1 MNKTRGRRTEFDP
14 YTGAALVPVDD
25 TEYEAEEEA
34 DEAVPEEEEEE
45 GRYDDE
51 NGSDEKD
58 GVEHRFEKRR
68 GSKDWGCRAELSAP
82 STVAPVWAPGTGS
95 VEMETGV

>member
-1 MNKTRGRRTEFDP
+1 MNKTRARRTEFDP
-14 YTGAALVPVDD
+14 YTGAALVPVGDAED
-25 TEYEAEEEA
+25 EAEEEA

-58 GVEHRFEKRR
+58 GVEHRFEKGR
-68 GSKDWGCRAELSAP
+68 GSKDWGCNLSRAP
-82 STVAPVWAPGTGS
+82 SKVVPVWAPETGS
-95 VEMETGV
+95 VE